1 MHRIAFLARR
11 AWKALILLILVPILL
26 VLSNKYLENRGS
38 KATEVEPAAAFQ
50 SEIDLTSGLL
60 REVGYSRPQ
69 VSTYCKGIYVT
80 SWIAGTR
87 RAEELIRMVERTE
100 LNAMVIDVKD
110 ATGRIGYESQVPLA
124 REIGASQGRIRDID
138 ALLARCHRAG
148 IYTISR
154 IVVFQDPHL
163 SKYRPEWS
171 LKDQAGNLWRDH
183 KGLSWMDP
191 ACKEVWKYNLDL
203 AKEATLKGFD
213 EIQFDYIRFP
223 SDGKLSTLTYPIWDG
238 RVPKHEIIR
247 QFFAF
252 ASSEL
257 APYKIPISVDL
268 FGLTLWHDDDLNI
281 GQRIVDAMYYVD
293 YICPMVYPSHY
304 PHQFM
309 GFQNPADH
317 PYEIIYQSLIRG
329 QSMLSQARARARL
342 RPWLQDFNL
351 GARYDEEK
359 ILLQKRAVYDAQCF
373 GWTFW
378 NPKNRYTEIALEP
391 DWMGRILAI
400 REGGEGEGW
409 MRSMLHV
416 EDATEGQGSPVL
428 QEALSFPGDG

>member
-1 MHRIAFLARR
+1 MHVIAFLARK
-11 AWKALILLILVPILL
+11 AWKVLILLILVPILL
-26 VLSNKYLENRGS
+26 ILSSRSNGNHGP
-38 KATEVEPAAAFQ
+38 KATEVEPTAAIL
-50 SEIDLTSGLL
+50 SDIDLTSGFL
-60 REVGYSRPQ
+60 REVGYSRSHA
-69 VSTYCKGIYVT
+69 STYCKGIYVT
-80 SWIAGTR
+80 SWIAGTQ
-87 RAEELIRMVERTE
+87 RAEELIRMVGRTE
-100 LNAMVIDVKD
+100 LNSMVIDIKD

-124 REIGASQGRIRDID
+124 REIGASQSRIRDID
-138 ALLARCHRAG
+138 TLLTRCHRAG
-148 IYTISR
+148 IYTIAR

-163 SKYRPEWS
+163 GKSCPEWA
-171 LKDQAGNLWRDH
+171 LKDQTGELWRDH
-183 KGLSWMDP
+183 KGLIWMDP
-191 ACKEVWKYNLDL
+191 ACKEVWQYNLDL
-203 AKEATLKGFD
+203 AKEATRKGFD
-213 EIQFDYIRFP
+213 EVQFDYIRFP
-223 SDGKLSTLTYPIWDG
+223 SDGRISTLTYPIWDR

-304 PHQFM
+304 PRQFM
-309 GFQNPADH
+309 GFENPADH

-329 QSMLSQARARARL
+329 QSKLSQARARARL

-378 NPKNRYTEIALEP
+378 NPQNRYSEMALEP

-409 MRSMLHV
+409 MRSLLHTG
-416 EDATEGQGSPVL
+416 DATEG
-428 QEALSFPGDG
+428 